1 MKKIILIC
9 NGGDITNL
17 MAFASS
23 LAEAPK
29 LKLLGMFPEVIQF
42 DEMPVRARVLQVA
55 TAGLGADVDAIDI
68 LQDDINRN
76 VDLFAGICEEKAIHK
91 TVFPGLRPTIEEIAA
106 ESRFA
111 DYIIMDAIPR
121 KGYAIDFFHER
132 IVKELLPSV
141 ECPVI
146 IAPSSFTGL
155 GEVTFWY
162 EGDASSAFAMK
173 QFAYLGLPA
182 NDIRTTILTT
192 SRMENTRRDDL
203 QKMREWQCRH
213 FDFNNI
219 QMVDDKYDKGLF
231 DVILRKNKTMF
242 ITGAHFR
249 GRLLRFFQFSRSVLS
264 IKTLP
269 FPLFITNH

>member
-9 NGGDITNL
+9 NGGDIANL
-17 MAFASS
+17 MTFAFSLVEAS
-23 LAEAPK
+23 K

-42 DEMPVRARVLQVA
+42 DEMPVRARVLQLA
-55 TAGLGADVDAIDI
+55 TAGLDADIDAVDI
-68 LQDDINRN
+68 LQDDISRN
-76 VDLFAGICEEKAIHK
+76 IDLFASICEEEAIHK
-91 TVFPGLRPTIEEIAA
+91 SVFRGLRPTIEEIAA

-121 KGYAIDFFHER
+121 KGYVIDLFHER

-155 GEVTFWY
+155 NEVMFWY
-162 EGDASSAFAMK
+162 EGNTSSAFAMK
-173 QFAYLGLPA
+173 QFTYLGLLA
-182 NDIRTTILTT
+182 DDIRTTILTT
-192 SRMENTRRDDL
+192 SQMGNTRQNDL

-219 QMVDDKYDKGLF
+219 QTVDDRYDKGLF
-231 DVILRKNKTMF
+231 DFILRKNKTML